1 MAFIKSSNTA
11 GLVVMYLLVFSCSEI
26 DQQEVFE
33 PSKSDTL
40 SLFTL
45 TDPQETGLFF
55 INEVNEN
62 EQLNILTYEY
72 LYNGGGVA
80 IGDINN
86 DGLPDV
92 FLSGNL
98 FGGRLF
104 LNKGDL
110 KFEQISE
117 SAGVFQEGWS
127 TGVSMVDI
135 NEDGYDDIYICRS
148 LALQPKLRANVL
160 LINNQDNTFTDQA
173 AAYGLADE
181 SFSNHASFFD
191 YDNDGDLDMYL
202 LNHRI
207 DFKEAL
213 KLKYTTNK
221 KGEKVKYKEAEV
233 DYTTD
238 KLYRND
244 GNGTFTDVTIKAG
257 LINRAF
263 GLSVTTSDIDK
274 DGWIDIYVANDY
286 ADKDHFYIN
295 NGDGT
300 FTDKI
305 EDLFFHMSKNAMGS
319 DIADV
324 NNDGLAD
331 VITLDMMAEG
341 NQRQKLLKGQEPYD
355 LYHTAVKYG
364 LGHQVMRNT
373 LQLNNGNGTFSEIG
387 QLAGISH
394 TDWSWSPLF
403 ADFDNDGF
411 KDLFITNGLYRDIT
425 DLDFRNYTSP
435 DAVKRFGGDVA
446 GHALELTQLM
456 KSTPVPNYIYR
467 NEGDLTFSN
476 KSDSWGINQPVF
488 SNGAVY
494 ADMDLDGDLDLITNN
509 FNSEAFLY
517 RNNSLDNHYL
527 TIALEGS
534 KGNPDG
540 VGAKVILQTAQGL
553 QYQEASP
560 YRGYLS
566 SGTSKLHFGLG
577 SENQVT
583 ELKVEWPGGG
593 YQVLRNVKTDQ
604 LLTLS
609 IDNAVVDSHK
619 ALDKTSTPFL
629 SPVQNTV
636 TQKHLHREDDFNDF
650 KREAL
655 LEHALS
661 NKGPFSA
668 KGDINGDGL
677 EDLYIGGSAGFGGSI
692 YLQTI
697 TNGFEKIKVPDLIE
711 DALYEDAQ
719 ALFLDVDN
727 DEDLDLIVTSG
738 GYGFAPGAK
747 EYQNRLY
754 INNGNGEF
762 KKSLDILSGLKAN
775 STAIVALDFDSDG
788 DLDLFIAAGA
798 KPMAYPY
805 ADQSQLLINE
815 NGKFRD
821 ASNLLPQN
829 GDLGMI
835 NAALAIDIDKD
846 GSVEILLAG
855 EWMPITVLNYTGAK
869 FEIEKIDGLD
879 QSNGWWNTLTA
890 ADMDGDGDLDLIGGN
905 RGENSYYSASLEKP
919 ARIYAKDFD
928 NNGRIDAFP
937 FYYFNDGVSHPKH
950 TLDEIA
956 KQYPAIRKRFKRYT
970 SYSTAGVTD
979 FFSPDVLKEIL
990 ILEANSFATTY
1001 FENLGNGSFNTQPLP
1016 SAAQFSEVHGIL
1028 SKDINRDG
1036 NPDLII
1042 TGNNYRSDIESGRND
1057 ASIGCILLGDGKG
1070 DFKPMSTSESGFSVP
1085 GDTRGVFQIG
1095 DQVLVMVNNGTPYG
1109 FEFSEAH

>member
-1 MAFIKSSNTA
+1 MLLLLLAALFTGCEDSDKNTR
-11 GLVVMYLLVFSCSEI
+11 
-26 DQQEVFE
+26 E
-33 PSKSDTL
+33 PISGFGTKNEAP
-40 SLFTL
+40 LFTL
-45 TDPQETGLFF
+45 TDSDSTGLYF

-92 FLSGNL
+92 FFSGNL

-117 SAGVFQEGWS
+117 TAGVFQEGWS

-148 LALQPKLRANVL
+148 LALQPELRANVL

-221 KGEKVKYKEAEV
+221 KGEKIKYEEADVK
-233 DYTTD
+233 YTTD

-244 GNGTFTDVTIKAG
+244 GNGKFTDVTMAAG
-257 LINRAF
+257 LINSAF
-263 GLSVTTSDIDK
+263 GLSVTTSDINK
-274 DGWIDIYVANDY
+274 DGWVDIYVANDY
-286 ADKDHFYIN
+286 ADKDFFYIN

-305 EDLFFHMSKNAMGS
+305 DDLFFHMSKNAMGS
-319 DIADV
+319 DVADI

-331 VITLDMMAEG
+331 VITLDMAAEG

-387 QLAGISH
+387 QLAGLSH

-411 KDLFITNGLYRDIT
+411 KDLFITNGLYRDLT

-435 DAVKRFGGDVA
+435 EAVKRFGGDVT

-476 KSDSWGINQPVF
+476 KSDSWGINQSAF

-517 RNNSLDNHYL
+517 RNNSVDNHYL
-527 TIALEGS
+527 AIALKGG
-534 KGNPDG
+534 KGNSDG
-540 VGAKVILQTAQGL
+540 VGAKVTLQTAQGL
-553 QYQEASP
+553 QYQEVSP
-560 YRGYLS
+560 YRGYFS
-566 SGTSKLHFGLG
+566 SGSSNLHFGLG
-577 SENQVT
+577 SEDQVT
-583 ELKVEWPGGG
+583 ELKVEWPGGS
-593 YQVLRNVKTDQ
+593 YQVLNNVKADQ

-609 IDNAVVDSHK
+609 MDNAVVDSYK
-619 ALDKTSTPFL
+619 ALDKTITPFF
-629 SPVQNTV
+629 SPVQNKV
-636 TQKHLHREDDFNDF
+636 TQKHLHQEDGFNDF
-650 KREAL
+650 KREPL

-661 NKGPFSA
+661 NKGPFA
-668 KGDINGDGL
+668 TQGDVNGDGL
-677 EDLYIGGSAGFGGSI
+677 ADIYIGGPAGFRGI
-692 YLQTI
+692 LYLQTAK
-697 TNGFEKIKVPDLIE
+697 NDFEEMKVADFTA
-711 DALYEDAQ
+711 DAFYEDAQ
-719 ALFLDVDN
+719 ALFFDADN
-727 DEDLDLIVTSG
+727 DGDLDLLVASG
-738 GYGFAPGAK
+738 GYGFAPGARQ
-747 EYQNRLY
+747 YQNRLY
-754 INNGNGEF
+754 INNGKGQF
-762 KKSLDILSGLKAN
+762 KKSLNLLPDLKVN
-775 STAIVALDFDSDG
+775 STAVVALDFDTDG
-788 DLDLFIAAGA
+788 DQDLFIAAGA

-829 GDLGMI
+829 GNLGMI
-835 NAALAIDIDKD
+835 NDVIIVDIDND
-846 GSVEILLAG
+846 GSKELVIAG
-855 EWMPITVLNYTGAK
+855 EWMPITVLNYTGDK
-869 FEIEKIDGLD
+869 FEISTIDGLNE
-879 QSNGWWNTLTA
+879 SNGWWNTLTA
-890 ADMDGDGDLDLIGGN
+890 ADMDGDGDMDLIGGN

-928 NNGRIDAFP
+928 DNGRIDAFP
-937 FYYFNDGVSHPKH
+937 FYYFNDGLSHPKH

-956 KQYPAIRKRFKRYT
+956 KQYPSIRKKFRRYT
-970 SYSTAGVTD
+970 SYSIAGVTD
-979 FFSPDVLKEIL
+979 FFSPDVLKETL

-1070 DFKPMSTSESGFSVP
+1070 NFKPMSTRESGFSVP